1 MGIGIELG
9 QQFTFNQRRGVICLN
24 S

>member
-1 MGIGIELG
+1 MRIGIELG